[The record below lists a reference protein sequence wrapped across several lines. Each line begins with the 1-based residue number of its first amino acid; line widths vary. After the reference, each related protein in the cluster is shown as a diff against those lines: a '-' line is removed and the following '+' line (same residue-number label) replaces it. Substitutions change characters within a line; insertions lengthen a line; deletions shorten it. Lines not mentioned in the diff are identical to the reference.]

1 MRPLKTLNSYKLF
14 TISLIF
20 SLFGCASFTGS
31 QLFSNYNQQIAS
43 TLSAIKT
50 NNPDLALQYLPE
62 YSQDN
67 ASYVLNQL
75 EKSRLLQLHNDIDSS
90 VQSFNTAIELID
102 QQRFAADIQ
111 ISKAV
116 ETTTSLIT
124 NDNVRSYNVPS
135 YEQTMVHTY
144 QTLNYVTQ
152 NNLEA
157 ALVEIRRAN
166 LVQEY
171 ALKQNQEAVLQAAD
185 NAKIN
190 PSELYARY
198 PSMDKNIG
206 KVKNGFQNAFTFYLS
221 GYIYE
226 TAKELDSAYID
237 YKRAVDIFPNNTYL
251 QHDILRLS
259 KKLGFN
265 EEHRRFKQK
274 FNPTTSP
281 AVPGQGSVLFILE
294 QGLINAKTESRI
306 DLPIYTSNNELRFY
320 SVAMPVY
327 RYVRKSNPPLIIA
340 YDEEIYTTQTIVN
353 LASLAAKDLQDKLP
367 GIAARQVAR
376 VIAKEQMRKRAAQNN
391 GDIGNIIASIYN
403 IASERADTRSWL
415 TLPDNYQIAKLFMPN
430 GTHTV
435 QLNINGNNQ
444 SINIDVKPNSK
455 TIVKVQQIGSFINT
469 DIYSI

>member
-31 QLFSNYNQQIAS
+31 QLFSNYNQQIDS

-67 ASYVLNQL
+67 ASYILNQL
-75 EKSRLLQLHNDIDSS
+75 EKSRLLQLHNDIVSS

-198 PSMDKNIG
+198 PSMDKSIG

-281 AVPGQGSVLFILE
+281 VVTGQGSVLFILE

-306 DLPIYTSNNELRFY
+306 DLPIYTTNNELRFY

-340 YDEEIYTTQTIVN
+340 YDEEIYTTQPIVN

-435 QLNINGNNQ
+435 QLNINGNKQ
-444 SINIDVKPNSK
+444 SINIDVKSNSK

>member
-1 MRPLKTLNSYKLF
+1 
-14 TISLIF
+14 
-20 SLFGCASFTGS
+20 
-31 QLFSNYNQQIAS
+31 
-43 TLSAIKT
+43 
-50 NNPDLALQYLPE
+50 
-62 YSQDN
+62 
-67 ASYVLNQL
+67 
-75 EKSRLLQLHNDIDSS
+75 
-90 VQSFNTAIELID
+90 
-102 QQRFAADIQ
+102 
-111 ISKAV
+111 
-116 ETTTSLIT
+116 
-124 NDNVRSYNVPS
+124 
-135 YEQTMVHTY
+135 
-144 QTLNYVTQ
+144 
-152 NNLEA
+152 
-157 ALVEIRRAN
+157 
-166 LVQEY
+166 
-171 ALKQNQEAVLQAAD
+171 
-185 NAKIN
+185 
-190 PSELYARY
+190 
-198 PSMDKNIG
+198 
-206 KVKNGFQNAFTFYLS
+206 
-221 GYIYE
+221 
-226 TAKELDSAYID
+226 
-237 YKRAVDIFPNNTYL
+237 
-251 QHDILRLS
+251 
-259 KKLGFN
+259 
-265 EEHRRFKQK
+265 
-274 FNPTTSP
+274 
-281 AVPGQGSVLFILE
+281 VLFILE

-340 YDEEIYTTQTIVN
+340 YDEEIYTTQPIVN